1 MSKGA
6 HRRDGR
12 GLSTAD
18 IQPFIPRADP
28 TDLHFNN
35 MDSETYE
42 KYKHGTYY
50 FPKRQGVHFY
60 ERYREYIDALA
71 DMHVKTL
78 RLSISWSRIF
88 PNGDDTGPNEQ
99 GLAFYDRLFEY
110 MKEKNIE
117 PIVTIFHYEMPLNL
131 VEQYSGWTN
140 PKLIDFFVKY
150 GQTVLQRY

>member
-1 MSKGA
+1 MSKIRKDFLWGGAIAANQAEGA

-18 IQPFIPRADP
+18 IQPFIPGADP
-28 TDLHFNN
+28 IDLHFNN

-60 ERYREYIDALA
+60 ERYREYVDALA

-88 PNGDDTGPNEQ
+88 PNGDDTVPNEQ
-99 GLAFYDRLFEY
+99 GLTFYDRLFEY
-110 MKEKNIE
+110 MKEKILSRSSRFS
-117 PIVTIFHYEMPLNL
+117 IMKCL
-131 VEQYSGWTN
+131 
-140 PKLIDFFVKY
+140 
-150 GQTVLQRY
+150 